1 MSEETLTIPV
11 FMDFSGTLVDT
22 IEITRRVF
30 SEALGKKFTSEQI
43 KQLYKDATKRR
54 TPMYL
59 FFKYP
64 VNPIRLLL
72 NKRKMRKLQEK
83 YFFTDLQLHAG
94 IKDVLLK
101 IKQIKHVILVLL
113 TANTLLQDEKLAN
126 ELLNKIFEG
135 EHPFDYILAG
145 EDKVDVIMHSFDSD
159 TIANGIIVGDLP
171 SDVQSAQILKIP
183 CIGVTWGYSVAS
195 ELETPFHAHDPEELV
210 ELINDHVLDILED
223 YQKDDETEIP
233 FDEEI
238 EFSEEV

>member
-1 MSEETLTIPV
+1 MSKESLTIPV
-11 FMDFSGTLVDT
+11 FMDFSGTLADT

-30 SEALGKKFTSEQI
+30 SEALGKQFSSEQI

-83 YFFTDLQLHAG
+83 YFFTDLQLHVG
-94 IKDVLLK
+94 IKNALVK
-101 IKQIKHVILVLL
+101 IKQLKHVVLVLL
-113 TANTLLQDEKLAN
+113 TANTLMQDEKLAN
-126 ELLNKIFEG
+126 ELLNKIFDG

-145 EDKVDVIMHSFDSD
+145 EDKVDVIMHNFDSD
-159 TIANGIIVGDLP
+159 TIANGVIVGDLP
-171 SDVQSAQILKIP
+171 SDVQSAKILKIP
-183 CIGVTWGYSVAS
+183 CIGVTWGYSNPS
-195 ELETPFHAHDPEELV
+195 ELETPFQAHSPQELV
-210 ELINDHVLDILED
+210 ELIRDHILDIEED
-223 YQKDDETEIP
+223 CQKDDETEIP

-238 EFSEEV
+238 EFSEEL